1 MPCPLTICGVFL
13 AASGS
18 RGRIKLWLLL
28 AVVLTAGALYW
39 QFGDA
44 VSLKNLAEREAQ
56 LRQFQQ
62 EHPVFVYCLAFIVYV
77 AVTGLSLPG
86 AAGLT
91 LLYGWFFGFW
101 RGVVLLTFAST
112 TGATIAFLLSR
123 FIFRDAVQAKY
134 GNRLSGF
141 REALAREGP
150 FYLFSLRLIPLVPF
164 FVINLVMG
172 LTPIRTMTFW
182 WVSQLGMFPGT
193 CAYVYAGASVP
204 NLQSLADQGIGAVFS
219 GGQLFQLFVAFGLL
233 AALPFLLR
241 FVLVIVKRLLGTKH
255 PTME

>member
-1 MPCPLTICGVFL
+1 MSSPFAICAVFL
-13 AASGS
+13 ATSG
-18 RGRIKLWLLL
+18 RGRIKLLLL
-28 AVVLTAGALYW
+28 VAVVIAAGALYW

-44 VSLKNLAEREAQ
+44 LSLNNLADREAQ

-62 EHPVFVYCLAFIVYV
+62 EHPVLVYCVAFVVYV

-86 AAGLT
+86 AAGLS

-101 RGVVLLTFAST
+101 RGVVLLSFAST

-123 FIFRDAVQAKY
+123 FFLRDAVEAKY
-134 GNRLSGF
+134 GDRLSNI
-141 REALAREGP
+141 REALASEGP

-172 LTPIRTMTFW
+172 LTPIRTVTFW

-204 NLQSLADQGIGAVFS
+204 ELRSLADQGIAAVFS

-241 FVLVIVKRLLGTKH
+241 YVLVIVKRLLGRKQ